1 MTRSSTEDRRE
12 FGRRVAALAALAG
25 LAGADV
31 PKAKPIGLGPAVSLG
46 GRRPFPDDDHWNRD
60 VSRDPVDP
68 NSETLLQG
76 IGLDKGLHAD
86 FGTFYQGVPNGIPY
100 VVVPGNQPRLPMR
113 FHYDQESNPG
123 PYPIPANPPIEGGP
137 EATGDRHVLVLDRDR
152 WRLYELFDAHRDGR
166 GWRAGSGAVWD
177 LAARSATQ
185 RPAGWGSADAAGLPI
200 FPGLVRYDEVH
211 EQKAIRHALRFT
223 CVRTRHAYIA
233 PARHYASR
241 LTDPNLPPMGMR
253 VRLKAGYDVS
263 RFPASVQVILNALKR
278 HGMLLA
284 DNGGNWFISGAP
296 DPRWSDDDLGTI
308 RRVQGRDL
316 EVVRM
321 GAITTR

>member
-1 MTRSSTEDRRE
+1 MNRFNTGDRRE
-12 FGRRVAALAALAG
+12 FGRRVAAIAG
-25 LAGADV
+25 LVCLAGADV
-31 PKAKPIGLGPAVSLG
+31 PNRISPGPGASLG
-46 GRRPFPDDDHWNRD
+46 GRRPFPDNDLWNRD

-68 NSETLLQG
+68 NSEALLQS
-76 IGLDKGLHAD
+76 IGLEKGLHPD
-86 FGTFYQGVPNGIPY
+86 FGTVYQGAPIGIPY
-100 VVVPGNQPRLPMR
+100 VVVPGNQPRLPLR
-113 FHYDQESNPG
+113 FAYPHESDPG

-137 EATGDRHVLVLDRDR
+137 QATGDRHILVIDRDR
-152 WRLYELFDAHRDGR
+152 WRLYELFDAHRDGQ

-177 LAARSATQ
+177 LAAHSATQ
-185 RPAGWGSADAAGLPI
+185 RPDGWTSADAAGLPI

-223 CVRTRHAYIA
+223 CVRTRHAYVA

-263 RFPASVQVILNALKR
+263 RFPKTVQVILEALKR

-284 DNGGNWFISGAP
+284 DNGGNWFLSGAP
-296 DPRWSDDDLGTI
+296 DPRWNDDDLGTL
-308 RRVQGRDL
+308 RQVQGRDL